1 MKNYLQAINLAIGKM
16 LLAGL
21 NDYGQVRNQSA
32 EDRIA
37 MVQAWAEVLTARR
50 IKLDSI
56 EPATLRMMTSKADFP
71 SASRFAD
78 ECQEWRWQNYAQIG
92 IELANGQLFMAE
104 VPINSTQAERAQ
116 IARQQAIEAGA
127 EPAPLSLEQS
137 GTVPMEQVR
146 NDMGKSLG
154 KLNGWVKQIIPD
166 EEMP

>member
-1 MKNYLQAINLAIGKM
+1 MEQLEIAIALAIEKM
-16 LLAGL
+16 LVAGL
-21 NDYGQVRNQSA
+21 NDYGAVRKQS
-32 EDRIA
+32 EDDRDLMI
-37 MVQAWAEVLTARR
+37 QTWAEILASRR

-56 EPATLRMMTSKADFP
+56 EPATLRLMTTVTEFP

-78 ECQEWRWQNYAQIG
+78 ECQAWRWENYAQIG